1 MSKRKNAVK
10 RVTPAFVVLLLS
22 AWVSVAHAE
31 TEMAVGEVFRDCP
44 ECPEM
49 VVIPAGSFNMGS
61 NNGDRDEQP
70 VHRVTIEKPFAIG
83 KTEVTQIQW
92 RAVMQDQWRTIR
104 GKDPSYFT
112 SCGDD
117 CPVEQVSWNDV
128 QIFIQKLNAKTRK
141 QYRLPSEAEWEYACR
156 AGGQHQYCGSD
167 DADSVAWYG
176 ASADTQGNSDKSP
189 RPVAAKQANAFGI
202 YDMSGNVREWVG
214 DSYHDNYKGAPT
226 DGDAWQKDGKMR
238 VLRGGSWF
246 NSSQLVRAAKRFK
259 DVPTF
264 RSKFDGFR
272 LVRALP

>member
-1 MSKRKNAVK
+1 MFKRKNTGQ
-10 RVTPAFVVLLLS
+10 RVTSAFVALLLPI
-22 AWVSVAHAE
+22 WVSIAHADAK
-31 TEMAVGEVFRDCP
+31 MAVGEVFRDCP
-44 ECPEM
+44 TCPEM
-49 VVIPAGSFNMGS
+49 VVIPSGSFNMGS
-61 NNGDRDEQP
+61 NNGYKDEQP
-70 VHRVTIEKPFAIG
+70 VHRVTLEKPFAIG

-112 SCGDD
+112 SYGGD

-128 QIFIQKLNAKTRK
+128 QIFIQKLNAKNRK

-156 AGGQHQYCGSD
+156 AGGQSQYCGSE

-189 RPVAAKQANAFGI
+189 HPVATKQANAFGL

-214 DSYHDNYKGAPT
+214 NCYHESYKGAPT
-226 DGDAWQKDGKMR
+226 DGDVWQKDGKTR

-246 NSSQLVRAAKRFK
+246 NSAQLVRATKRFK
-259 DVPTF
+259 DAPAF

-272 LVRALP
+272 LVRMLP